1 MFQGKFLQAFVEME
15 DIGSAII
22 AKENLENSI
31 IPSVNITI
39 LYIEQK
45 DYFLNNQSHF
55 QSPPLPRVSAM
66 AESVY
71 YSMPDIHSPYN
82 MQAFSPLSQLIPT
95 PPGMI
100 GSPTYG
106 IKSDYWR
113 QQIYE
118 PMSPMSPMSPISSL
132 FSSEQSS
139 SVLQEKH
146 LSYDHDYQRA
156 SINMDINNEIYD
168 RSMKI
173 NTSYNSHNRGIR
185 ECNIVLVK
193 NLPPNI
199 IPIMLFRVFGLYG
212 NVQKV
217 KIFFKNPENALIEYD
232 DHSQALLAKMHLNN
246 CPIFGNHIFV
256 IISKQGIV
264 INTNNLKKGEENDLV
279 ADYSEC
285 KDHRYKILGSK
296 NYKNIAAPSKVLHL
310 SNLCPDKDEIFY
322 TELFKEYGTII
333 KFHFLKV
340 EGKMMLM
347 EMVSINDAV
356 SILVHFHN
364 YNIDGKFLKVSFSKY
379 QKIKD

>member
-1 MFQGKFLQAFVEME
+1 MFKTKFLQAFVEME

-22 AKENLENSI
+22 SKENLENSI
-31 IPSVNITI
+31 VPSVNLTI

-45 DYFLNNQSHF
+45 DYFLNNQTHF
-55 QSPPLPRVSAM
+55 QSPPLTSVPAM
-66 AESVY
+66 TESVY
-71 YSMPDIHSPYN
+71 YSMPDIHSPYG
-82 MQAFSPLSQLIPT
+82 MQSFSPLSQLIPT

-106 IKSDYWR
+106 IKPDYWG
-113 QQIYE
+113 QQIFE
-118 PMSPMSPMSPISSL
+118 PVSPL
-132 FSSEQSS
+132 FSSGHSS
-139 SVLQEKH
+139 MVLQDEH
-146 LSYDHDYQRA
+146 LSYNNFQR
-156 SINMDINNEIYD
+156 SPSNIDMNNEIYD
-168 RSMKI
+168 RSMKM
-173 NTSYNSHNRGIR
+173 NASYNSQNKGAR

-193 NLPPNI
+193 NLPQNI
-199 IPIMLFRVFGLYG
+199 VPIMLFRVFGLYG

-246 CPIFGNHIFV
+246 CPIFGNNIFV

-310 SNLCPDKDEIFY
+310 SNLCADKDEIFY
-322 TELFKEYGTII
+322 RDLFKEYGSII
-333 KFHFLKV
+333 KVHFLKV

-347 EMVSINDAV
+347 EMASINDAV